1 MPTKAK
7 EISKMESDGPVT
19 SSEELE
25 DLSSQAN
32 NNCSASSSS
41 GQVKWKKEVITDT
54 EQTDGKR
61 QPPKAKITVNRPCKE
76 HSFLTDVADV
86 RMMEQ
91 GLLQLLDDFHSGKL
105 QAFGVDSSCE
115 KMDQIREQQ
124 ERLARLHFDLDLQQ
138 DLHRLDTDIAR
149 KTANDNLGKLID
161 QLQSLSTSIQTLQQK
176 DVPVN
181 NPTTTTTTTATTTTT
196 TTTT

>member
-7 EISKMESDGPVT
+7 FLYFQEPLDMEPEEPITPSSGPTTQV
-19 SSEELE
+19 
-25 DLSSQAN
+25 
-32 NNCSASSSS
+32 SSSNGATAS
-41 GQVKWKKEVITDT
+41 AGSQVKWKKEVLSDI
-54 EQTDGKR
+54 EVEAENGKR
-61 QPPKAKITVNRPCKE
+61 PTQEKTTANRPCKE

-138 DLHRLDTDIAR
+138 DLHRLDTDMAR
-149 KTANDNLGKLID
+149 KTANENLGKLID
-161 QLQSLSTSIQTLQQK
+161 QLQCLSTSIQTLQK
-176 DVPVN
+176 NDTPATSST
-181 NPTTTTTTTATTTTT
+181 NP
-196 TTTT
+196 

>member
-1 MPTKAK
+1 MPIKAK
-7 EISKMESDGPVT
+7 EIPKMESDGQVT
-19 SSEELE
+19 TSEEIE
-25 DLSSQAN
+25 DISPQAN
-32 NNCSASSSS
+32 NNCGATASS
-41 GQVKWKKEVITDT
+41 QVKWKKDMLTDM
-54 EQTDGKR
+54 EPIEGKR
-61 QPPKAKITVNRPCKE
+61 QTTKAKISVNRPCKE

-138 DLHRLDTDIAR
+138 DLHRLDTDMAR

-161 QLQSLSTSIQTLQQK
+161 QLQCLSTSIQTLQQK
-176 DVPVN
+176 DVPLN
-181 NPTTTTTTTATTTTT
+181 NASSP
-196 TTTT
+196 